1 MTEGWLAGC
10 FTLFFTRPPRSAH
23 PNHAVSLSLKR
34 APKSRLVSRVFF
46 AWLGQVLERYKR
58 GRFAVRAHSGVR
70 PRTVPLLF
78 PTLWKDLCVRGP
90 WVAAHLTASES
101 TRAQVRPP
109 QGQDYCP
116 KSALGHWALQHT
128 RADRP
133 GP

>member
-1 MTEGWLAGC
+1 MSNWGL
-10 FTLFFTRPPRSAH
+10 
-23 PNHAVSLSLKR
+23 PNAR
-34 APKSRLVSRVFF
+34 YE
-46 AWLGQVLERYKR
+46 LGEM
-58 GRFAVRAHSGVR
+58 
-70 PRTVPLLF
+70 TVPLLF

-90 WVAAHLTASES
+90 WVAAQLTASES

-116 KSALGHWALQHT
+116 KSALGHRALQHT